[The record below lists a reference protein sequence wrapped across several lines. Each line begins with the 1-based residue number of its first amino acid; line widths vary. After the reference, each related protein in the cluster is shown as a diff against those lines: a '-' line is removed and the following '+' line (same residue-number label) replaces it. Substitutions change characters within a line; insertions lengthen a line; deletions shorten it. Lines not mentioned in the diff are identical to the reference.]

1 MTMTPV
7 QSWIFFGIIALC
19 TLLTRALPFLLFPAG
34 RKTPD
39 YVLYLGRV
47 LPYTIIGMLVV
58 YCLKDVNFLAAPFG
72 LPEILGVGL
81 TALLHIWKK
90 NTLLSVGAGTLFY
103 MILVQVVF

>member
-7 QSWIFFGIIALC
+7 QSWIFFGAIALC

-47 LPYTIIGMLVV
+47 LPYPIIGMLVV
-58 YCLKDVNFLAAPFG
+58 YCLKDVNFLTAPFG